1 MVDNWVDNNES
12 TQFDDD
18 EVFVDNTQQE
28 INEEPTQKRK
38 RVGKTRSDCWKS
50 FEKIFIDGVW
60 HGKCKWCERVL
71 KANRNN
77 TGTSSLNKH
86 AKNCKQNPEKLKN
99 QQTLQFKKEPTG
111 EGSVSTWKHD
121 DKRIK
126 KAMLNLFVVGGL
138 PFKFVENEVF
148 IEYTNALN
156 GKVVVPCRTT
166 ISKKVSLYYQEER
179 NKLVT
184 FLCNPLN
191 TVHLT
196 TDCWTSPSKRVHY
209 IVITAHFIDDNWEM
223 HKRIINFK
231 ELDSQRGEDIRK
243 EVLKCIQGWGIK
255 NVMTCT
261 VDNASSN
268 DKAIE
273 FLKNK
278 LPNLYNEG
286 KHFHVR
292 CMAHIINLIVRDGMN
307 KNDESV
313 KCLQDVVRYIRK
325 STQRIALFKKCMK
338 AVGVESTKFLCN
350 DCPTRW
356 NSTYDLLKIAVDLEK
371 AFYEYEMEDRSFA
384 RDVVTPVS
392 ENFVTCRAMVF
403 FLEKFKVKTELV
415 STTSKPLANRFF

>member
-1 MVDNWVDNNES
+1 MNQVVLFFVVQVWMRLNCHL
-12 TQFDDD
+12 DDY

-50 FEKIFIDGVW
+50 FEKIFIDGVR
-60 HGKCKWCERVL
+60 HGKCKQCERVL
-71 KANRNN
+71 EADGNN

-86 AKNCKQNPEKLKN
+86 AKNCNQNLENLEN
-99 QQTLQFKKEPTG
+99 QQTLQFKIEPNG
-111 EGSVSTWKHD
+111 EG
-121 DKRIK
+121 
-126 KAMLNLFVVGGL
+126 L
-138 PFKFVENEVF
+138 

-156 GKVVVPCRTT
+156 GKVVVPCRTKF
-166 ISKKVSLYYQEER
+166 SKKVSVYFQEER

-196 TDCWTSPSKRVHY
+196 TDCRTSPSKRVHY

-223 HKRIINFK
+223 HKQILNFK
-231 ELDSQRGEDIRK
+231 ELNSQRGEDIGK

-261 VDNASSN
+261 VDNVSSN

-286 KHFHVR
+286 KHFHIS
-292 CMAHIINLIVRDGMN
+292 A
-307 KNDESV
+307 
-313 KCLQDVVRYIRK
+313 
-325 STQRIALFKKCMK
+325 
-338 AVGVESTKFLCN
+338 
-350 DCPTRW
+350 
-356 NSTYDLLKIAVDLEK
+356 
-371 AFYEYEMEDRSFA
+371 
-384 RDVVTPVS
+384 
-392 ENFVTCRAMVF
+392 
-403 FLEKFKVKTELV
+403 
-415 STTSKPLANRFF
+415 